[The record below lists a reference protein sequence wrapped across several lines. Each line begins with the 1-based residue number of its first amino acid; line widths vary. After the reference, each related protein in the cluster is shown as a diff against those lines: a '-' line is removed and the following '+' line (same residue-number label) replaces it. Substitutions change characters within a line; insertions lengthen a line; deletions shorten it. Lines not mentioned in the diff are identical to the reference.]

1 MDKVRVGVI
10 GVGHLGQHHA
20 RIYSELDDVELIG
33 VVDIIPK
40 VAKKIAKANKT
51 KAYTNY
57 KDLLGKIDA
66 VSISVPTKHHYE
78 VAKFFLQNKVHTLV
92 EKPITSTVEQAQ
104 ELVNIARS
112 KNTILQVGHIERF
125 NAAVMK
131 MKTLITE
138 PRFIESHR
146 LGSYDPRVKDIGV
159 VLDNMIHDLDIILQL
174 VNSKIKSVEAIGVAV
189 FSVWE
194 DLANARIKFEN
205 GCIANITAS
214 RIYPEKMRKIRIFQP
229 DAYISLNYINQEME
243 VYRKRPLKKRRKDGI
258 SIAIER
264 RKIRV
269 QKEEPLKLEL
279 AHFVDCVKK
288 GIEPMV
294 TGEHARDALELALE
308 ITDLVRKGQYVV

>member
-20 RIYSELDDVELIG
+20 RIYNELNDVELVG

-57 KDLLGKIDA
+57 VDLLGKIDA
-66 VSISVPTKHHYE
+66 VSIAVPTKYHYDI
-78 VAKFFLQNKVHTLV
+78 AKIFLENKIHSLV

-112 KNTILQVGHIERF
+112 NNTILQVGHIERF

-138 PRFIESHR
+138 PKFIESHR

-174 VNSKIKSVEAIGVAV
+174 VNSKIKSIEAVGVAV
-189 FSVWE
+189 FSEWE
-194 DLANARIKFEN
+194 DLANARIKFAN

-243 VYRKRPLKKRRKDGI
+243 VYRKKPLKKRRKDGI

-269 QKEEPLKLEL
+269 KKEEPLKLEL

-288 GIEPMV
+288 GTEPMV

>member
-20 RIYSELDDVELIG
+20 RIYNELNDVELVG

-40 VAKKIAKANKT
+40 VAKKIAKTNKT

-57 KDLLGKIDA
+57 VDLLGKIDA
-66 VSISVPTKHHYE
+66 VSIAVPTKYHYE
-78 VAKFFLQNKVHTLV
+78 IAKYFLENKTHSLV

-104 ELVNIARS
+104 ELVNIAHS
-112 KNTILQVGHIERF
+112 NNTILQVGHIERF

-131 MKTLITE
+131 MKTLVTE
-138 PRFIESHR
+138 PKFIESHR

-174 VNSKIKSVEAIGVAV
+174 VNSKIKSIEAVGVAV
-189 FSVWE
+189 FSEWE
-194 DLANARIKFEN
+194 DLANARIKFAN

-243 VYRKRPLKKRRKDGI
+243 VYRKKPLKKRRKDGI

-269 QKEEPLKLEL
+269 KKEEPLKLEL

>member
-20 RIYSELDDVELIG
+20 RIYHELNDVELVG

-40 VAKKIAKANKT
+40 VAKKIAKTNKT

-57 KDLLGKIDA
+57 VDLLGKIDA
-66 VSISVPTKHHYE
+66 VSIAVPTKHHYE
-78 VAKFFLQNKVHTLV
+78 IVKYFLENKIHSLV

-112 KNTILQVGHIERF
+112 NNTILQVGHIERF

-131 MKTLITE
+131 MKTLVTE
-138 PRFIESHR
+138 PKFIESHR

-174 VNSKIKSVEAIGVAV
+174 VNSKIKSIEAVGVAV
-189 FSVWE
+189 FSEWE
-194 DLANARIKFEN
+194 DLANARIKFAN

-243 VYRKRPLKKRRKDGI
+243 VYRKKPLKKRRKDGI

-269 QKEEPLKLEL
+269 KKEEPLKLEL